1 MNHISVSILGYNV
14 AQFIPDLN
22 NEYQL
27 IINTI
32 NPHSY
37 CVAKKDGQFQN
48 AIHSSDV
55 LLPDGIG
62 IVFAARW
69 LVGKRILKIAGSD
82 LHIHLI
88 QKANKNGL
96 KIFYL
101 GASPD
106 TLQKIKNRLAKEQ
119 PNCSV
124 GFYSPPFKTEFS
136 QDENTE
142 MIAAINAFTPD
153 ILFVG
158 MTAPKQEKWVYEHK
172 SQIDARIICSIGAV
186 FDFYAG
192 TVKRSHPIWIK
203 MGLEWL
209 PRLLREPRRL
219 ARRNFVS
226 TPHFLFDVLWAKINN
241 SSKFEKSL

>member
-1 MNHISVSILGYNV
+1 MNHSRFPLLGYGISE
-14 AQFIPDLN
+14 FIPELGH
-22 NEYQL
+22 ETQI

-37 CVAKKDGQFQN
+37 CEAKADAQFQQ
-48 AIHSSDV
+48 ALQASDV

-62 IVFAARW
+62 IVFAAKW
-69 LVGKRILKIAGSD
+69 LVGKKIHKIAGSD
-82 LHIHLI
+82 LHAHLI
-88 QKANKNGL
+88 QKANKEGL

-101 GASPD
+101 GASQD
-106 TLQKIKNRLAKEQ
+106 TLQKIQNRLVKEQ
-119 PNCSV
+119 PNCTV
-124 GFYSPPFKTEFS
+124 GFYSPPFKAEFS
-136 QDENTE
+136 QEENTQ
-142 MIAAINAFTPD
+142 MLAAIHAFAPD

-158 MTAPKQEKWVYEHK
+158 MTAPKQEKWVHAHK
-172 SQIDARIICSIGAV
+172 SQINARIICSIGAV

-219 ARRNFVS
+219 ARRNFIS
-226 TPHFLFDVLWAKINN
+226 TPRFIFSVFK
-241 SSKFEKSL
+241 EKYF

>member
-1 MNHISVSILGYNV
+1 MNHLSVSILGYNV
-14 AQFIPDLN
+14 AEFIPDLN
-22 NEYQL
+22 NDYQL

-37 CVAKKDGQFQN
+37 CVAKKDGQFQK
-48 AIHSSDV
+48 ALHASDV

-62 IVFAARW
+62 IVFATKW
-69 LVGKRILKIAGSD
+69 LVGKRIGKIAGSD

-88 QKANKNGL
+88 QKANKSGL

-101 GASPD
+101 GASQD
-106 TLQKIKNRLAKEQ
+106 TLQKIQNRLANEQ

-124 GFYSPPFKTEFS
+124 GFYSPPFKAEFS
-136 QDENTE
+136 QEENKE
-142 MIAAINAFTPD
+142 MIAAINAFAPD

-158 MTAPKQEKWVYEHK
+158 MTAPKQEKWVHAHK
-172 SQIDARIICSIGAV
+172 SQINARVICSIGAV

-203 MGLEWL
+203 LGLEWL
-209 PRLLREPRRL
+209 PRLLKEPKRL
-219 ARRNFVS
+219 WRRNLVS
-226 TPHFLFDVLWAKINN
+226 TPQFLGIVFLQKAKNIFL
-241 SSKFEKSL
+241 KR

>member
-1 MNHISVSILGYNV
+1 MNHSRFPLLGYGISE
-14 AQFIPDLN
+14 FIPELGH
-22 NEYQL
+22 ETQI

-37 CVAKKDGQFQN
+37 CEAKADAQFQQ
-48 AIHSSDV
+48 ALQASDV

-62 IVFAARW
+62 IVFAAKW
-69 LVGKRILKIAGSD
+69 LVGKKIPKIAGSD
-82 LHIHLI
+82 LHAHLI
-88 QKANKNGL
+88 QKANKEGL

-101 GASPD
+101 GASQD
-106 TLQKIKNRLAKEQ
+106 TLQKIQNRLVKEQ
-119 PNCSV
+119 PNCSA
-124 GFYSPPFKTEFS
+124 GFYSPPFKAEFS
-136 QDENTE
+136 QEENTQ
-142 MIAAINAFTPD
+142 MLAAIHAFAPD

-158 MTAPKQEKWVYEHK
+158 MTAPKQEKWVHAHK
-172 SQIDARIICSIGAV
+172 SQINARIICSIGAV

-219 ARRNFVS
+219 ARRNFIS
-226 TPHFLFDVLWAKINN
+226 TPRFIFSVFK
-241 SSKFEKSL
+241 EKYF